1 MVVEVEQIEMATKIL
16 QDSLSS
22 IPVQIDRLQKE
33 LKLCDEESSDLI
45 HLIEFS
51 NFHASE
57 GYKLCRDLQ
66 ITRKRRRDIKNELE
80 TLTQIQAKLVTHR
93 PMHHQTEAIERV
105 ISRRK
110 KTIANSQYTPKVRSD
125 LIERFN
131 KCNINK
137 LLK

>member
-16 QDSLSS
+16 QDSLNS
-22 IPVQIDRLQKE
+22 IPLQINRLEKE
-33 LKLCDEESSDLI
+33 LTLCNQESSDLI

-66 ITRKRRRDIKNELE
+66 ITRKRRREIKNELE
-80 TLTQIQAKLVTHR
+80 TLTQIQAKLITHR
-93 PMHHQTEAIERV
+93 PMHHQTQAIEKV
-105 ISRRK
+105 ISKRK
-110 KTIANSQYTPKVRSD
+110 ETIANSKYTPRVRSD

-131 KCNINK
+131 KCHINK